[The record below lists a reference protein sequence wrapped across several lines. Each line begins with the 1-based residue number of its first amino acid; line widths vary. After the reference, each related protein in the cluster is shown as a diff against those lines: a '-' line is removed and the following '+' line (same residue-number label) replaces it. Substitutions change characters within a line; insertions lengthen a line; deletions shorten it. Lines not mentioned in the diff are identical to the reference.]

1 MMRTEVGDKNM
12 KKQTVDGE
20 DPHLIDLHPR
30 GQTGAEAL
38 LRSLK
43 RNGIDYIFSN
53 SGTDFPPIIEAIAQI
68 PPDDRPEALL
78 VPHETAGISMAHG
91 YYLTTGRAQAVMV
104 HVNVGLANTVMG
116 VINAASDNVP
126 VLVMSG
132 RTPIT
137 ERGHE
142 GSRVTPIQY
151 GQEMFDQSALVR
163 EVTKYEY
170 EMRYPEQ
177 GDSLPTRAIS
187 VARAAPAG
195 PVYLSLPREPLM
207 ATVPAGLADAT
218 PQAAASLSAPDP
230 AAISL
235 LAGWIAS
242 ADAPVILCQRSAPDG
257 AAAAALASL
266 CEAHAIAVCE
276 PFSVRNVLPGNHPML
291 IGHDPKAALQD
302 ADLVIVLDSGVP
314 WIEAT
319 GRPQD
324 HAKICHIGP
333 DPAFRRMP
341 VRGYRSDLSITA
353 DPALALAALSQALP
367 KAGAHVAKRRM
378 HISAQAAARREATDA
393 FAAQGATSPM
403 SGEWLSRC
411 LSEVMDEEAVVFNEL
426 GALPAFMRAHG
437 PNRIFSNPHSGGL
450 GWALPAALGAQ
461 LADRE
466 RLVIAC
472 VGDGSYMFANPV
484 ACHQI
489 AEALNLPILT
499 IIKNNG
505 LWNAVRR
512 SVVAAYP
519 TGAAALAN
527 TMPLTSL
534 APAPDYGFVARASR
548 AYTERV
554 QNGQDLPAALARAIE
569 VIRKDKRQVVLDVSI
584 SVSDRH

>member
-1 MMRTEVGDKNM
+1 MTKMNNASQNESATAGKPKR
-12 KKQTVDGE
+12 
-20 DPHLIDLHPR
+20 
-30 GQTGAEAL
+30 QTGAEAL

-43 RNGIDYIFSN
+43 RNGIDFIFSN
-53 SGTDFPPIIEAIAQI
+53 SGTDFPPIIEAIARI
-68 PPDDRPEALL
+68 PQHDRPEPLL
-78 VPHETAGISMAHG
+78 VPHETAGIAMAHG
-91 YYLTTGRAQAVMV
+91 YYLVTGKAQAVMV

-116 VINAASDNVP
+116 VINALSDDIP
-126 VLVMSG
+126 ALVMSG

-137 ERGHE
+137 ERGHA

-163 EVTKYEY
+163 EVTKFEY

-177 GDSLPTRAIS
+177 GDSLPTRAMA

-207 ATVPAGLADAT
+207 AEVPEGLADGT
-218 PQAAASLSAPDP
+218 PQAAATRPAPDP
-230 AAISL
+230 AAIATLS
-235 LAGWIAS
+235 GWIAQ
-242 ADAPVILCQRSAPDG
+242 ARAPVVLCQRSGPDG
-257 AAAAALASL
+257 AAAAALADL
-266 CEAHAIAVCE
+266 CDRFGIAVCE
-276 PFSVRNVLPGNHPML
+276 PFSVRNVLPGTHPML
-291 IGHDPKAALQD
+291 IGHDARAALQM

-314 WIEAT
+314 WIESL
-319 GRPQD
+319 GRPREE
-324 HAKICHIGP
+324 ARVCHIGP

-353 DPALALAALSQALP
+353 DPALALTALADTLQPPAPAIEERRARLSAQSAA
-367 KAGAHVAKRRM
+367 RRA
-378 HISAQAAARREATDA
+378 STDAQAAA
-393 FAAQGATSPM
+393 GATNPM
-403 SGEWLSRC
+403 TAEWLSRC
-411 LSEVMDEEAVVFNEL
+411 LSDAMDPETVIFNEL
-426 GALPAFMRAHG
+426 GAVPAFMRAHG

-461 LADRE
+461 LSNRD

-489 AEALNLPILT
+489 AEALDLPILT
-499 IIKNNG
+499 VIKNNG

-519 TGAAALAN
+519 DGAATRMN
-527 TMPLTSL
+527 DMPLTSL
-534 APAPDYGFVARASR
+534 APAPDYTMVARANR

-554 QNGQDLPAALARAIE
+554 ADGHDLPAALARAIE
-569 VIRKDKRQVVLDVSI
+569 IIRTEKRQAVLDVAI
-584 SVSDRH
+584 AVSDAH